1 MKALTHTTATP
12 AVPLTN
18 WGPGEQGVIS
28 DILGRHRLAVRLR
41 EVGAVP
47 GAPVRVLRTGCP
59 LIIQVGTSRFC
70 LRRADAACIQGCRD
84 AGSSNRA
91 A

>member
-1 MKALTHTTATP
+1 MKGTDFLP
-12 AVPLTN
+12 NLSSPLSS
-18 WGPGEQGVIS
+18 WLSGEQGVIEA
-28 DILGRHRLAVRLR
+28 ILGTHRLAVRLR

-59 LIIQVGTSRFC
+59 TIIQVGSSRFC
-70 LRRADAACIQGCRD
+70 LRRADAMCIRV
-84 AGSSNRA
+84 NRA

>member
-1 MKALTHTTATP
+1 MEGVQDVALDLSTP
-12 AVPLTN
+12 LSS
-18 WGPGEQGVIS
+18 WLMGDKGVIAA
-28 DILGRHRLAVRLR
+28 ILGSHRLSVRLR

-59 LIIQVGTSRFC
+59 TIIQVGTSRFC
-70 LRRADAACIQGCRD
+70 LRRTDATCIRV
-84 AGSSNRA
+84 NRA

>member
-1 MKALTHTTATP
+1 VDTMQTVPKQTM
-12 AVPLTN
+12 PLTT
-18 WGPGEQGVIS
+18 WMAGDEGVIETIVGS
-28 DILGRHRLAVRLR
+28 HRLALRLR

-47 GAPVRVLRTGCP
+47 GALVRVLRSGCP

-70 LRRADAACIQGCRD
+70 LRNID
-84 AGSSNRA
+84 AGCIRGRRA

>member
-1 MKALTHTTATP
+1 MDTTQAGLQNAL
-12 AVPLTN
+12 PLTT
-18 WGPGEQGVIS
+18 WLKGEEGTIETIEGPY
-28 DILGRHRLAVRLR
+28 RLALRLR

-47 GAPVRVLRTGCP
+47 GASVRVLRTGCP

-70 LRRADAACIQGCRD
+70 LRNVD
-84 AGSSNRA
+84 AGCIRGRRA